1 MYQNINQ
8 ILAIGGFILAL
19 GSNIVWAIISYG
31 NIQKRKY
38 ASERDFN
45 HLRNNQ
51 QQMTDAILRGFEDIE
66 DKIDWLRG
74 ETLEIKAYLINKNI
88 YRNDS
93 TH

>member
-38 ASERDFN
+38 ASETR
-45 HLRNNQ
+45 L
-51 QQMTDAILRGFEDIE
+51 
-66 DKIDWLRG
+66 
-74 ETLEIKAYLINKNI
+74 
-88 YRNDS
+88 
-93 TH
+93 

>member
-1 MYQNINQ
+1 M
-8 ILAIGGFILAL
+8 G
-19 GSNIVWAIISYG
+19 IS
-31 NIQKRKY
+31 KKESMLLR
-38 ASERDFN
+38 RDFN

-66 DKIDWLRG
+66 DKLDRLKG